1 VENCENIQNN
11 TKFDFESN
19 NFVQFYSCSPT
30 MSEVEKLKSQLQ
42 EKDREIERLRELLRQ
57 HTACAD
63 SGQPGVDEFAWQTR
77 QAVEYDGR
85 LSKDDISRYSRQLLL
100 SELGVKGQLA
110 LRRTSVLIVGC
121 GGLGCPAA
129 IYLAGAGVGR
139 LGLVDHDVV
148 ELNNLHRQ
156 ILHAEAGA
164 EVNMLKAVSAGDFC
178 QKLNRRVACEVH
190 CVKLSSSNALDI
202 VRQYDIVVD
211 ATDNV
216 ATRYLLNDA
225 CVLSGRPLVS
235 GGALRFEGQL
245 TVYNYQ
251 GSPCYRC
258 LYPQPPP
265 AEMVTNCS
273 DAGVLGPVVG
283 VIGSLQAIE
292 VIKIAAGIGC
302 PIAGRLVLHDGLDG
316 TFRCVKVRGRQTN
329 CAVCG
334 ESPTITNLIDY
345 ELFCGAVSGDA
356 CHGISILSPSERI
369 NALEY
374 ASFLGS
380 GKHHFLVDVRMPVEL
395 EITKLPTTTHNVPM
409 DEFSKPE
416 GSSSV
421 LQVLCEDVRKHAD
434 DDHLPLPLFV
444 VCRRGND
451 SQLAVR
457 KFQSIFSDVSVNVQD
472 IIGGLTAWS
481 KDVDENFPI
490 Y

>member
-1 VENCENIQNN
+1 M
-11 TKFDFESN
+11 TD
-19 NFVQFYSCSPT
+19 
-30 MSEVEKLKSQLQ
+30 VEKLICQLR
-42 EKDREIERLRELLRQ
+42 EKDEEIKRLRDLLSQR
-57 HTACAD
+57 TACAASSERGD
-63 SGQPGVDEFAWQTR
+63 DEFVGQTSE
-77 QAVEYDGR
+77 AAEGDGR
-85 LSKDDISRYSRQLLL
+85 MCKDYIARYSRQLILPDF
-100 SELGVKGQLA
+100 GVKGQLA
-110 LRRTSVLIVGC
+110 LGRTSVLIVGC

-139 LGLVDHDVV
+139 IGLVDHDTV

-156 ILHAEAGA
+156 ILHDEANA
-164 EVNMLKAVSAGDFC
+164 KVKMRKAVSAAQSC
-178 QKLNRRVACEVH
+178 QKLNSQVICDVH
-190 CVKLSSSNALDI
+190 CVKLSSSNAVDI

-216 ATRYLLNDA
+216 ATRYLLSDA

-245 TVYNYQ
+245 TVYNYL

-265 AEMVTNCS
+265 AETVTNCS
-273 DAGVLGPVVG
+273 DAGVVGPVVG

-302 PIAGRLVLHDGLDG
+302 PFAGRLVLYDGLDG
-316 TFRCVKVRGRQTN
+316 EFRCVKVRGRQKK

-334 ESPTITNLIDY
+334 DSPTITNLIDY
-345 ELFCGAVSGDA
+345 EFFCGVASAGDK
-356 CHGISILSPSERI
+356 CHNLNILSPSERVK
-369 NALEY
+369 ASEY
-374 ASFLGS
+374 ADFVKT
-380 GKHHFLVDVRMPVEL
+380 GKPHLLVDVRMPVEL

-409 DEFSKPE
+409 DEFTKPE
-416 GSSSV
+416 GHCS
-421 LQVLCEDVRKHAD
+421 LLNILRDDVHRRVS
-434 DDHLPLPLFV
+434 DHLPLPLYV

-457 KFQSIFSDVSVNVQD
+457 KLQSFFSDMSVNIKD
-472 IIGGLTAWS
+472 IVGGLTAWS
-481 KDVDENFPI
+481 NDVDENFPI

>member
-1 VENCENIQNN
+1 MTDI
-11 TKFDFESN
+11 
-19 NFVQFYSCSPT
+19 
-30 MSEVEKLKSQLQ
+30 EKLVSQLR
-42 EKDREIERLRELLRQ
+42 EKDQEIQRLRALLSQR
-57 HTACAD
+57 TDCAD
-63 SGQPGVDEFAWQTR
+63 SRKRGDDDFLGQTSEIVERDGKLCKDETA
-77 QAVEYDGR
+77 
-85 LSKDDISRYSRQLLL
+85 RYSRQLILP
-100 SELGVKGQLA
+100 ELGVKGQLA

-139 LGLVDHDVV
+139 IGLLDHDIV

-156 ILHAEAGA
+156 ILHGEGSA
-164 EVNMLKAVSAGDFC
+164 EVKVPKAVSAAHSC
-178 QKLNRRVACEVH
+178 QRLNSRVACDVH
-190 CVKLSSSNALDI
+190 CTKLSSSNALEI

-216 ATRYLLNDA
+216 ATRYLLSDA
-225 CVLSGRPLVS
+225 CVLTGRPLVS

-251 GSPCYRC
+251 GGPCYRC

-283 VIGSLQAIE
+283 VIGSLQAVE
-292 VIKIAAGIGC
+292 VIKIATSAGC
-302 PIAGRLVLHDGLDG
+302 PFSGRLVLYDGLDG
-316 TFRCVKVRGRQTN
+316 MFRCVKVRGRQKN

-334 ESPTITNLIDY
+334 DSPSITSLIDY
-345 ELFCGAVSGDA
+345 EFFCGVASAGDK
-356 CHGISILSPSERI
+356 CHNLNILSPAERTK
-369 NALEY
+369 ASEY
-374 ASFLGS
+374 AAFVKT
-380 GKHHFLVDVRMPVEL
+380 GKSHFLIDVRLPVEL
-395 EITKLPTTTHNVPM
+395 EIAKLPMTTHSVPM
-409 DEFSKPE
+409 DEFTKPE
-416 GSSSV
+416 GCSSLLKV
-421 LQVLCEDVRKHAD
+421 LRDDVDRQAP
-434 DDHLPLPLFV
+434 DHRPLPLFV

-457 KFQSIFSDVSVNVQD
+457 KLQSFFSDVSVTIQD

-481 KDVDENFPI
+481 TEVDENFPI

>member
-1 VENCENIQNN
+1 M
-11 TKFDFESN
+11 TD
-19 NFVQFYSCSPT
+19 
-30 MSEVEKLKSQLQ
+30 VEKLKCQLR
-42 EKDREIERLRELLRQ
+42 EKDEEIQRLREVLNQR
-57 HTACAD
+57 TACAD
-63 SGQPGVDEFAWQTR
+63 PRDRGDDEFVGHTSEA
-77 QAVEYDGR
+77 AEHVGR
-85 LSKDDISRYSRQLLL
+85 LCKDDVARYSRQLIL

-110 LRRTSVLIVGC
+110 LGRTSVLIVGC

-139 LGLVDHDVV
+139 IGLLDHDII

-156 ILHAEAGA
+156 ILYGEENAKAK
-164 EVNMLKAVSAGDFC
+164 VPKAVSAAHSC
-178 QKLNRRVACEVH
+178 QKLNSRVSCDVH
-190 CVKLSSSNALDI
+190 CTMLTSSNALDI
-202 VRQYDIVVD
+202 VGQYDIVVD

-216 ATRYLLNDA
+216 ATRYLISDA

-283 VIGSLQAIE
+283 VIGSLQAVE
-292 VIKIAAGIGC
+292 VIKIATGIGC
-302 PIAGRLVLHDGLDG
+302 PFAGRLVLYDGLDG
-316 TFRCVKVRGRQTN
+316 VFRCVKVRGRQKN

-334 ESPTITNLIDY
+334 DSPTITNLIDY
-345 ELFCGAVSGDA
+345 EFSCGAAAGDK
-356 CHGISILSPSERI
+356 CHNLNILSPSERI
-369 NALEY
+369 SASEY
-374 ASFLGS
+374 AAFVKT
-380 GKHHFLVDVRMPVEL
+380 GKSHFLVDVRMPVEL

-409 DEFSKPE
+409 DEFTKP
-416 GSSSV
+416 GGCCSLLNV
-421 LQVLCEDVRKHAD
+421 LHEDVRKRAS
-434 DDHLPLPLFV
+434 DHLSFPLFV

-457 KFQSIFSDVSVNVQD
+457 KLQSFFSDVSVTIQD
-472 IIGGLTAWS
+472 VVGGLTAWS
-481 KDVDENFPI
+481 NDVDENFPV